1 MQVLKTY
8 YNDSQMTDSNSL
20 VNALMEKPEELS
32 PIITHLAG
40 REEKKFPLSFLT
52 EGVGNTRSIN
62 RFEYEYRVKTHE
74 VNVRPVVRAGGS
86 AAGADPA
93 NVTVGGNGT
102 PFTVVFPDKWFI
114 FPYTLVS
121 QTGKLARI
129 MAEPVQVSEGF
140 EYTLQ
145 QVEPGAAGLSAD
157 ADGTGDL
164 AVGAL
169 WGMLYANVGLDFSRG
184 NASNWTAPGMVR
196 SKIGTIRKSYQFSGN
211 AKDYVAEFELPLK
224 EGSSTKLWMDYEEY
238 RHMLKFKEECEMYY
252 WYGQRTH
259 DDAGRTTMVDEN
271 GQPVISGPGLFE
283 QIINKDTYS
292 TLTQQKIEDTIGD
305 LFYGMTDATDKQ
317 VTLFTGV
324 GGAREFDKAMR
335 NYYSSGTGTG
345 SAGANRS
352 YLTTSESKFITGSG
366 RNLGITGY
374 FTSYDHIDGHTVN
387 VVKVPL
393 FDHGPVAQ
401 ASKKHPE
408 TGLPLESY
416 RMTFVD
422 QSSYDGENN
431 LQMINKKGREML
443 RWCVAGSVVP
453 KGFAETDTRASDVDG
468 ASVHM
473 LKTAGILLRRFDTSL
488 DLTCT
493 AS

>member
-1 MQVLKTY
+1 MALTQVLKTY
-8 YNDSQMTDSNSL
+8 YNDQQMTDTNSL

-40 REEKKFPLSFLT
+40 REEKKFPLSFMT
-52 EGVGNTRSIN
+52 EGVGNARSID

-74 VNVRPVVRAGGS
+74 VNVRPVSNATNLT
-86 AAGADPA
+86 AAQGA
-93 NVTVGGNGT
+93 NGQIFKLT
-102 PFTVVFPDKWFI
+102 FPDKFFI

-121 QTGKLARI
+121 QSGVLARI
-129 MAEPVQVSEGF
+129 MEEPRPVAGGYEYSWKLVSPD
-140 EYTLQ
+140 Q
-145 QVEPGAAGLSAD
+145 ASIPAADVAN
-157 ADGTGDL
+157 
-164 AVGAL
+164 GAL
-169 WGMLYANVGLDFSRG
+169 FGMLFASVGIDFSRG
-184 NASNWTAPGMVR
+184 NASNWTAPGLVR
-196 SKIGTIRKSYQFSGN
+196 SKIGTVRKSYHMSGN
-211 AKDYVAEFELPLK
+211 AKDYVAQFELPLR
-224 EGSSTKLWMDYEEY
+224 EGSTTKLWMDYEEY

-252 WYGQRTH
+252 WYGQKTY
-259 DDAGRTTMVDEN
+259 GSNGVNEMIDEN
-271 GQPVISGPGLFE
+271 GQPVLAGPGLFE

-292 TLTQQKIEDTIGD
+292 TLTQKKIENVIGD

-317 VTLFTGV
+317 VTLFTGI
-324 GGAREFDKAMR
+324 GGAREFDRALR
-335 NYYSSGTGTG
+335 NYYSDSNN
-345 SAGANRS
+345 A
-352 YLTTSESKFITGSG
+352 YLRTTEAKFITGSG
-366 RNLGITGY
+366 RSLGITGY
-374 FTSYDHIDGHTVN
+374 FTSYDHVDGHRVN

-453 KGFAETDTRASDVDG
+453 KGFAETDTRASDIDG

-488 DLTCT
+488 DLQCV

>member
-1 MQVLKTY
+1 MALMQVLKTY
-8 YNDSQMTDSNSL
+8 YNDSQMTDTNSL

-32 PIITHLAG
+32 PISDTAIGA
-40 REEKKFPLSFLT
+40 
-52 EGVGNTRSIN
+52 N
-62 RFEYEYRVKTHE
+62 
-74 VNVRPVVRAGGS
+74 GS
-86 AAGADPA
+86 
-93 NVTVGGNGT
+93 T
-102 PFTVVFPDKWFI
+102 FKVVFPDKWFI

-121 QTGKLARI
+121 QTGELARI
-129 MAEPVQVSEGF
+129 MKDPEPVGDGY

-145 QVEPGAAGLSAD
+145 LVSPGAAGLSA
-157 ADGTGDL
+157 AAGGDL
-164 AVGAL
+164 ATGAF
-169 WGMLYANVGLDFSRG
+169 WGMLYANVGIDFSRG
-184 NASNWTAPGMVR
+184 NASNWAAPGLVR

-211 AKDYVAEFELPLK
+211 AKDYVAEFNLPTK

-259 DDAGRTTMVDEN
+259 DDAGRTQMTDEN
-271 GQPVISGPGLFE
+271 GQPVVSGPGLLE

-292 TLTQQKIEDTIGD
+292 TLTQKKIEDVIGD

-317 VTLFTGV
+317 VTLYTGI
-324 GGAREFDKAMR
+324 GGAREFDKALR
-335 NYYSSGTGTG
+335 NYYATGISGGNIA
-345 SAGANRS
+345 SGAAANA
-352 YLTTSESKFITGSG
+352 YLRTTESKFITGSG
-366 RNLGITGY
+366 RSLGITGY

-387 VVKVPL
+387 VVKSPL

-408 TGLPLESY
+408 SGLPLESY
-416 RMTFVD
+416 RMVFVD
-422 QSSYDGENN
+422 QSNYDGENN

-443 RWCVAGSVVP
+443 RWAVAGSVVP
-453 KGFAETDTRASDVDG
+453 KGFKESDTRASDIDG

-488 DLTCT
+488 DLQCT

>member
-1 MQVLKTY
+1 MALTQVLKTY
-8 YNDSQMTDSNSL
+8 YNDQQMTDTNSL

-40 REEKKFPLSFLT
+40 REEKKFPLSFMT
-52 EGVGNTRSIN
+52 EGVGNTRSID

-74 VNVRPVVRAGGS
+74 VNVRPVSNATNLT
-86 AAGADPA
+86 AAQGA
-93 NVTVGGNGT
+93 NGQIFKMT
-102 PFTVVFPDKWFI
+102 FPDKFFI

-121 QTGKLARI
+121 QSGVLARI
-129 MAEPVQVSEGF
+129 MAEPQPVAGGYEYSLKLVSPD
-140 EYTLQ
+140 Q
-145 QVEPGAAGLSAD
+145 ASMPAADVAN
-157 ADGTGDL
+157 
-164 AVGAL
+164 GAL
-169 WGMLYANVGLDFSRG
+169 FGMLFASVGIDFSRG
-184 NASNWTAPGMVR
+184 NASNWTAPGLVR
-196 SKIGTIRKSYQFSGN
+196 SKIGTVRKSYHMSGN
-211 AKDYVAEFELPLK
+211 AKDYVAQFELPLK

-252 WYGQRTH
+252 WYGQKTY
-259 DDAGRTTMVDEN
+259 GSNGVNEMLDEN
-271 GQPVISGPGLFE
+271 GQPVLAGPGLFE

-292 TLTQQKIEDTIGD
+292 TLTQKKIENTIGD

-324 GGAREFDKAMR
+324 GGAREFDKALR
-335 NYYSSGTGTG
+335 NYYSDT
-345 SAGANRS
+345 NNS
-352 YLTTSESKFITGSG
+352 YLRTTESKFITGSG
-366 RNLGITGY
+366 RSLGITGY
-374 FTSYDHIDGHTVN
+374 FTSYDHIDGHRVN

-401 ASKKHPE
+401 ASRKHPE

-453 KGFAETDTRASDVDG
+453 KGFAETDTRASDIDG

-488 DLTCT
+488 DLQCV

>member
-1 MQVLKTY
+1 MALTNVLKTY
-8 YNDSQMTDSNSL
+8 YNDSQMTDTNSL

-40 REEKKFPLSFLT
+40 REEKKFPLSFMT
-52 EGVGNTRSIN
+52 EGVGNTKSIN

-74 VNVRPVVRAGGS
+74 VNVRPVVTATGTGEAGM
-86 AAGADPA
+86 
-93 NVTVGGNGT
+93 
-102 PFTVVFPDKWFI
+102 PFRITFPDKWFV

-121 QTGKLARI
+121 ENGVLARI
-129 MAEPVQVSEGF
+129 MEEPQQRADGW
-140 EYTLQ
+140 EYTLKLVSPDQ
-145 QVEPGAAGLSAD
+145 GLLNATDS
-157 ADGTGDL
+157 TGDL
-164 AVGAL
+164 APGAM
-169 WGMLYANVGLDFSRG
+169 WGQLYANVGIDFSRG
-184 NASNWTAPGMVR
+184 NASNWSAPGLVR

-211 AKDYVAEFELPLK
+211 AKDYVAEFTLPLK
-224 EGSSTKLWMDYEEY
+224 EGSTTKLWMDYEEY

-252 WYGQRTH
+252 WYGQKTH
-259 DDAGRTTMVDEN
+259 DSTGRTNMVDEN
-271 GQPVISGPGLFE
+271 GQPVVSGPGLLE
-283 QIINKDTYS
+283 QIINKDSYS
-292 TLTQQKIEDTIGD
+292 TLTTSKIEDVIGD

-317 VTLFTGV
+317 VTLYTGI
-324 GGAREFDKAMR
+324 GGAREFDKALR
-335 NYYSSGTGTG
+335 NYYSSSSGTAT
-345 SAGANRS
+345 SAGTTRG
-352 YLTTSESKFITGSG
+352 YLQTAESKFITGSG
-366 RNLGITGY
+366 RSLGITGY
-374 FTSYDHIDGHTVN
+374 FNSYDHIDGHTVN

-408 TGLPLESY
+408 SGLPLESY

-422 QSSYDGENN
+422 QSTYDGENN

-443 RWCVAGSVVP
+443 RWAVAGSVVP
-453 KGFAETDTRASDVDG
+453 KGFSETDTRASDIDG

>member
-1 MQVLKTY
+1 MALMQVLKTY
-8 YNDSQMTDSNSL
+8 YNDSQMTDTNSL

-52 EGVGNTRSIN
+52 EGVGNTKSID
-62 RFEYEYRVKTHE
+62 RYEYEYRVKTHE
-74 VNVRPVVRAGGS
+74 INVRPVVAATGTG
-86 AAGADPA
+86 AAGA
-93 NVTVGGNGT
+93 T
-102 PFTVVFPDKWFI
+102 FTVTFPDRWFV

-121 QTGKLARI
+121 ESGVLARI
-129 MAEPVQVSEGF
+129 MEEPVQVSNGYR
-140 EYTLQ
+140 YTLKF
-145 QVEPGAAGLSAD
+145 VSPDAATMTEDEGDVLPGAM
-157 ADGTGDL
+157 
-164 AVGAL
+164 
-169 WGMLYANVGLDFSRG
+169 WGMLYANVGMDFSRG
-184 NASNWTAPGMVR
+184 NASNWSAPGLVR

-211 AKDYVAEFELPLK
+211 AKDYVAQFELPMK
-224 EGSSTKLWMDYEEY
+224 EEY

-252 WYGQRTH
+252 WYGQRTYSN
-259 DDAGRTTMVDEN
+259 DGTNRMTDEN

-292 TLTQQKIEDTIGD
+292 TLTQKKIEDVIGD

-317 VTLFTGV
+317 VTLFTGI

-335 NYYSSGTGTG
+335 NYYASGVGT
-345 SAGANRS
+345 STAVTAGQRG
-352 YLTTSESKFITGSG
+352 YLTSTESKFITGSG
-366 RNLGITGY
+366 RSLGITGY
-374 FTSYDHIDGHTVN
+374 FNSYDHVDGHTVN

-401 ASKKHPE
+401 ASAKHPD

-416 RMTFVD
+416 RMVFVD
-422 QSSYDGENN
+422 QSTYDGQNN

-443 RWCVAGSVVP
+443 RWAVAGSVVP
-453 KGFAETDTRASDVDG
+453 NGFTNTDTRASDIDG

>member
-1 MQVLKTY
+1 MALMQVLKSY
-8 YNDSQMTDSNSL
+8 YNDTQMTDSNSL

-62 RFEYEYRVKTHE
+62 RYEYEYRVKTHDI
-74 VNVRPVVRAGGS
+74 NVRPVVSTPVAS
-86 AAGADPA
+86 QSTLGAD
-93 NVTVGGNGT
+93 GT
-102 PFTVVFPDKWFI
+102 PFKVTFPDKWFI

-121 QTGKLARI
+121 QTGVLARI
-129 MAEPVQVSEGF
+129 MAEPVPVSGGF

-145 QVEPGAAGLSAD
+145 LMEPGSAGISNLA
-157 ADGTGDL
+157 GGDL
-164 AVGAL
+164 ANGAL

-184 NASNWTAPGMVR
+184 NASNWTAPGLVR
-196 SKIGTIRKSYQFSGN
+196 SKIGTVRKSYQFSGN

-252 WYGQRTH
+252 WYGKRTH
-259 DDAGRTTMVDEN
+259 DDNGRTQMVDEN
-271 GQPVISGPGLFE
+271 GQPVVSGPGLFE

-292 TLTQQKIEDTIGD
+292 TLTQSKIEDVIGD

-317 VTLFTGV
+317 VTLFTGI
-324 GGAREFDKAMR
+324 GGAREFDKALR
-335 NYYSSGTGTG
+335 NYYSSGTGGGTAG
-345 SAGANRS
+345 SSRS

-374 FTSYDHIDGHTVN
+374 FTSYDHIDGHRVN

-422 QSSYDGENN
+422 QSNYDGENN

-453 KGFAETDTRASDVDG
+453 KGFAETDTRASDIDG

>member
-1 MQVLKTY
+1 MQVLKSY
-8 YNDSQMTDSNSL
+8 YNDQQMTDTNSL

-40 REEKKFPLSFLT
+40 REEKKFPLSFLS
-52 EGVGNTRSIN
+52 EGVGNTRSID

-74 VNVRPVVRAGGS
+74 VNVRPVVS
-86 AAGADPA
+86 AAPTG
-93 NVTVGGNGT
+93 VVGVGGAT
-102 PFTVVFPDKWFI
+102 FTLTFPDKWFI

-121 QTGKLARI
+121 QEGNLARI
-129 MAEPVQVSEGF
+129 MEEPKPVSGGY
-140 EYTLQ
+140 EYTLKI
-145 QVEPGAAGLSAD
+145 VSPDTASSSVAEATP
-157 ADGTGDL
+157 
-164 AVGAL
+164 GAL
-169 WGMLYANVGLDFSRG
+169 WGMLFANVGIDFSRG
-184 NASNWTAPGMVR
+184 NASNWSAPGLVR
-196 SKIGTIRKSYQFSGN
+196 SKIGTVRKSYHFSGN
-211 AKDYVAEFELPLK
+211 AKDYVAEFTLPLK

-252 WYGQRTH
+252 WYGSKTY
-259 DDAGRTTMVDEN
+259 DDKGANKMLDEN

-292 TLTQQKIEDTIGD
+292 TLTQNKIEEVIGD

-324 GGAREFDKAMR
+324 GGAREFDKALR
-335 NYYSSGTGTG
+335 NYYSADG
-345 SAGANRS
+345 NR
-352 YLTTSESKFITGSG
+352 YLQTTESKFITGSG

-374 FTSYDHIDGHTVN
+374 FTSYDHIDGHRVN

-408 TGLPLESY
+408 SGLPLESY

-453 KGFAETDTRASDVDG
+453 KGFTETDTRASDIDG